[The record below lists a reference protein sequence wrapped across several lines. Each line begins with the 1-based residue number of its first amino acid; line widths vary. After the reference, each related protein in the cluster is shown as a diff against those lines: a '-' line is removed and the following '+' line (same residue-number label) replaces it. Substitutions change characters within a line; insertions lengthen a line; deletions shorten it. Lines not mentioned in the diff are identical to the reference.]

1 MSSAPHFP
9 IGDHL
14 FTEIIMS
21 IIMGKVIYTR
31 KIKLWVGVLVQK
43 VQDAFFMPSYSR
55 LRTVTVTQEY
65 QGREESLMFWDE
77 LQIQ

>member
-1 MSSAPHFP
+1 
-9 IGDHL
+9 
-14 FTEIIMS
+14 
-21 IIMGKVIYTR
+21 MGKVIYTR

-65 QGREESLMFWDE
+65 EGREESLMFWDE
-77 LQIQ
+77 LRIQ